1 MENFTPLSALIGG
14 SFIGLSAVIML
25 AGNGRIAGISGI
37 LGVGEFYFSPVSC
50 SQRCSISLSQARRLQ
65 SRPKL
70 APSSSSLL
78 GFWLALA
85 RGLEAA
91 VPVAMVSAGLPAFQS
106 VRSLPLR
113 RSCYLVSS
121 RSMLPVI

>member
-37 LGVGEFYFSPVSC
+37 LGGAISSPVSC

-106 VRSLPLR
+106 VRSLPLQ
-113 RSCYLVSS
+113 RSCYSVSS
-121 RSMLPVI
+121 RYMLPVI